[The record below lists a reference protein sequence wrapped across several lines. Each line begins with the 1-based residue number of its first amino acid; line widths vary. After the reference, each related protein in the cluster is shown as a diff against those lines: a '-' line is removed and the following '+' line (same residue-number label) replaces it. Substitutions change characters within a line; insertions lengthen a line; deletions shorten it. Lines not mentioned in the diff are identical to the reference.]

1 MIPFLPLHSVLQP
14 FATACRRWRTSQ
26 WRRGR
31 HSGLCGEPLRPQ
43 EHSTPRRATPFY
55 GKGEKKPE
63 KGPPASQGACRCL
76 RHPRHAPHTT
86 AAPGRRLVRWIGR
99 GARGARGGSGPLRR
113 ARFGLR
119 DFIWQL
125 SIFIPRKG
133 TEPSPNLSPRP
144 TEPLQRTVLSETPRR
159 RAAARAAARHPV
171 KGPPARYQCTQQP
184 RGCMEQFHHECG
196 TSGVV
201 VCSASGSSNL
211 KKVLGVWNYF
221 NGW

>member
-1 MIPFLPLHSVLQP
+1 MTPFLPLHSVLQP

-113 ARFGLR
+113 NPFRLR

-125 SIFIPRKG
+125 SSSFPARAPNPALIFHPAQPNPFNA
-133 TEPSPNLSPRP
+133 PSCR
-144 TEPLQRTVLSETPRR
+144 RRRGGAPRR
-159 RAAARAAARHPV
+159 AQRRGTLSKGLQLDISAPSSPEGAWSNSTMNAVPLVSSSAQQRGAA
-171 KGPPARYQCTQQP
+171 
-184 RGCMEQFHHECG
+184 
-196 TSGVV
+196 TS
-201 VCSASGSSNL
+201 
-211 KKVLGVWNYF
+211 KRF
-221 NGW
+221 